1 VQSFHYGSVDST
13 NEEAK
18 RLIRAGKIIG
28 PAFVLA
34 DEQTAGKGQF
44 GRTWRSP
51 SGAGIY
57 LSVVDLP
64 NAPLIA
70 GISLLTLGAGVAC
83 IESLQRH
90 IGIDVRL
97 KPINDLFIADC
108 KLGGILIETILRTD
122 RLEAIIAGVGIN
134 LRRAHRQ
141 VDASAAQPISLEEVL
156 DPERFEK
163 LDVNVLVADLVVSV
177 RQWIRPILGGE
188 LRLLR
193 RQWEA
198 FHLPGTALPPALSG
212 DLYGDA
218 RPEIAGP

>member
-18 RLIRAGKIIG
+18 RLIRAGKITG

-34 DEQTAGKGQF
+34 DEQFAGKGQF

-90 IGIDVRL
+90 TGIDVRL
-97 KPINDLFIADC
+97 KPINDLFIADR
-108 KLGGILIETILRTD
+108 KLGGILIETILRAD
-122 RLEAIIAGVGIN
+122 RLEAIITGVGIN

-156 DPERFEK
+156 DPPRFAK
-163 LDVNVLVADLVVSV
+163 LDADALVADLVLSV
-177 RQWIRPILGGE
+177 HTWHRRVLAGDRKS
-188 LRLLR
+188 LRTR
-193 RQWEA
+193 WETVR
-198 FHLPGTALPPALSG
+198 LPGAALPSALSAMLAEESG
-212 DLYGDA
+212 KTA
-218 RPEIAGP
+218 

>member
-18 RLIRAGKIIG
+18 RLIRAGKITG

-34 DEQTAGKGQF
+34 DEQSAGKGQF
-44 GRTWRSP
+44 GRVWQSSR
-51 SGAGIY
+51 GAGIY

-90 IGIDVRL
+90 AGIDVRL
-97 KPINDLFIADC
+97 KPINDLFIADR
-108 KLGGILIETILRTD
+108 KLGGILIETILRAD

-134 LRRAHRQ
+134 LRRAHRP

-156 DPERFEK
+156 DPPRFAK
-163 LDVNVLVADLVVSV
+163 LDADALVADLVLSV
-177 RQWIRPILGGE
+177 HTWHRRVLAGDRKS
-188 LRLLR
+188 LRTR
-193 RQWEA
+193 WETVR
-198 FHLPGTALPPALSG
+198 LPGAALPSALSAMLAEESG
-212 DLYGDA
+212 KTA
-218 RPEIAGP
+218 